1 MEMSVYY
8 FSCMHTN
15 ALVEDQQLLRRFVEC
30 ILAGHNI
37 DGRDQTVCLL
47 DFALRH
53 QLSDVMRDVWRTH
66 LSPLRVL

>member
-15 ALVEDQQLLRRFVEC
+15 ALVEDQQLSRRFLVC

-37 DGRDQTVCLL
+37 DARDQTVCLL
-47 DFALRH
+47 YFASRH
-53 QLSDVMRDVWRTH
+53 QLSDIMRDV
-66 LSPLRVL
+66 